1 MDHSGNSEMM
11 ECQES
16 STDGNKMNRND
27 TDEDKSLYHACN
39 ICGKSFPFQSS
50 LSQHMRKHTGEK
62 PYKCPY
68 CDHRA
73 SQKGNLK
80 IHIRTHKMG
89 TLSLGHDGEELG
101 EGQLGEMGVSEGLD
115 GCTSPTESTS
125 ACNNIVNGTAK
136 DENGKILLRSIKK
149 EKIVGTTSETGKAS
163 SSFQCSFCKKKLSN
177 KDELEQHIQVFHKP
191 YRCRLCSFVAL
202 REDQLLSHIEK
213 LHITVEAPV
222 RELVENE
229 PVKGESG
236 TVEGDFPCEVC
247 SQVFSQAW
255 FLKAHMKKHIGT
267 FDHGC
272 HICGRRFKES
282 WFLKNH
288 MKSHGPKTGS
298 KHKLKSD
305 SEPVTTINDIVQDE
319 MAMMSGLCLYELC
332 SKCGNVF
339 QDRESLRIHNKVHLH
354 TSDPVQQENKN
365 NDSTE
370 PAAKKSLFME
380 FLNLRAAAVIEVPS
394 DSQFGKRIPELDPVC
409 SYQAWQLATKGKVA
423 EVSENI
429 KYFGWDEALADAD
442 VAYDRE
448 KGEYVLV
455 GQEKRK
461 REPDSH
467 CSSNGKR
474 RNGPNHNSSSSSS
487 SSSSRDLSPES
498 LSDSDYRPSSRQS
511 RRSSQNKNTECF
523 ECGKVFRTYHQMV
536 LHSRVHRKET
546 RSSSD
551 SGRASRGERCGSVS
565 SAGFCEHFVFVFAL
579 NFAYIAEMFF
589 QWLTCQCSI
598 YMLYEI
604 STQIVWF
611 STYSK
616 ISVFEVKTTFEYLK
630 ILKKFKMIFSICSLA
645 VYFITFVKVYKLK
658 KKQSLIGHH
667 CFTYHCLG
675 AVGRTPTTLP
685 SAKKKK
691 KCRLS
696 FVHYTLHQNV
706 FVGSVFDKDVFIS
719 RFCLDGK
726 PYTCSHC
733 DFKTTDSS
741 LLVSHTEDQHMDSR
755 DSVSGSL
762 PQNNSNGNLG
772 KNGNYGSY
780 PKLKKTILQPPY
792 QVVSRSSADPQL
804 LERSQADEVKLLAS
818 EKETGLQY
826 ESYTSPLN
834 LSMHSRL
841 RSGSDNAMKDLP
853 TSSLENALIQHQCS
867 YCSHTTCYPEVLW
880 MHQRISHKISC
891 NDMAPKWVQRN
902 GFKGPKET
910 SASLSHRRRTGPPPA
925 LDGKECQPIPVSRVT
940 RTLPPVQSDSQSP
953 KEKATAACSSQPST
967 SQGRD
972 SYTIDKAVPNVSS
985 LYNIKKNKQTNPK
998 GNYSK
1003 QDEPPHTRPKVEIYP
1018 KVAPAGAFEKNVG
1031 APQRTLG
1038 NAKTGGRS
1046 MEKYLFSQEG
1056 LGFMLSNKH
1065 GLFEH
1070 TKVKASAL
1078 HPPSYQS
1085 SVKSEQPS
1093 RQEMPPAV
1101 MTQRELGSDHHTV
1114 ESYNTGSR
1122 SLSGSQ
1128 IYSNIVP
1135 GSPSLQI
1142 HIKQE
1147 QLSDGPET
1155 PVDILGF
1162 LKNCNTHDLA
1172 TLYHRWGSNNPMLDQ
1187 TGMLR
1192 SPVRQGD
1199 YICKE
1204 CGKNFS
1210 QPSHLRTHMRSHTGQ
1225 GPQAAISIL
1234 SNWERPFQCRYCAYS
1249 ASQKGNLKTHVQCVH
1264 RVPFDN
1270 AQYPDKRFRQ
1280 PRIDD
1285 LGQPLQEQMDELL
1298 TDHQVSEATVLD

>member
-487 SSSSRDLSPES
+487 SSSSSGSSNHQHHRVERYRNASPGDLSPES

-565 SAGFCEHFVFVFAL
+565 EGESGSVSQPSTPGSAS
-579 NFAYIAEMFF
+579 IAED
-589 QWLTCQCSI
+589 SPASVVG
-598 YMLYEI
+598 EDGAGDI
-604 STQIVWF
+604 SEDVLQ
-611 STYSK
+611 
-616 ISVFEVKTTFEYLK
+616 L
-630 ILKKFKMIFSICSLA
+630 
-645 VYFITFVKVYKLK
+645 
-658 KKQSLIGHH
+658 
-667 CFTYHCLG
+667 
-675 AVGRTPTTLP
+675 
-685 SAKKKK
+685 
-691 KCRLS
+691 LS
-696 FVHYTLHQNV
+696 
-706 FVGSVFDKDVFIS
+706 S
-719 RFCLDGK
+719 DGK

-780 PKLKKTILQPPY
+780 PKLKKTILQPPCKLSDTY
-792 QVVSRSSADPQL
+792 KCLEEMVTDPNPDQVVSRSSADPQL

-1210 QPSHLRTHMRSHTGQ
+1210 QPSHLRTHMRSHTVVFESNGLRGTEVRTPSAEASKQ
-1225 GPQAAISIL
+1225 GRDHS
-1234 SNWERPFQCRYCAYS
+1234 S
-1249 ASQKGNLKTHVQCVH
+1249 ADTVPTVPLRKG
-1264 RVPFDN
+1264 
-1270 AQYPDKRFRQ
+1270 
-1280 PRIDD
+1280 I
-1285 LGQPLQEQMDELL
+1285 
-1298 TDHQVSEATVLD
+1298 